1 MIFFQPKRLMGE
13 SLRAIAGE
21 ANTATLPRRACRE
34 NNPAIS
40 VSGNRCFIRECTLA
54 DLSAPTPST
63 AIAADRREVTATAY
77 KTWTVC
83 STHDGVLPKA
93 NRS

>member
-13 SLRAIAGE
+13 SLCAIVGE

-40 VSGNRCFIRECTLA
+40 GSRE
-54 DLSAPTPST
+54 AP
-63 AIAADRREVTATAY
+63 ARIAAKV
-77 KTWTVC
+77 
-83 STHDGVLPKA
+83 
-93 NRS
+93 